1 MIPVNPVMTGM
12 NPPKGPS
19 NPRYKTTLC
28 KHFNTPQGCSYGD
41 KCQFAHGNNEL
52 RVNNNQMPFMMPG
65 ANVNK
70 MQNSML
76 NYKIVKCKNWE
87 KDKTC
92 KYGAHC
98 TFAHGDTD
106 LRTKSDNIYMGQT
119 FPVMIPYQYD
129 MNTMGMMM
137 PPNIDMNQ
145 MQQMMAGNM
154 NQNPLVMGMMMAPDG
169 NIQNNENTQ
178 GNEEQKNEEKP
189 QQ

>member
-1 MIPVNPVMTGM
+1 MIPVAAPMPVM
-12 NPPKGPS
+12 NAPKGAS

-28 KHFNTPQGCSYGD
+28 KHFGTPQGCSYGD
-41 KCQFAHGNNEL
+41 KCQFAHGNKEL
-52 RVNNNQMPFMMPG
+52 RPNNNPMAFMMQG
-65 ANVNK
+65 GNGNK
-70 MQNSML
+70 IHNYMI

-106 LRTKSDNIYMGQT
+106 LHTKNDNLYMSNT
-119 FPVMIPYQYD
+119 VPVMIPYD
-129 MNTMGMMM
+129 MSSMPMMM
-137 PPNIDMNQ
+137 PNMDINQ

-154 NQNPLVMGMMMAPDG
+154 NQNPLMMGMMMAPNG
-169 NIQNNENTQ
+169 NIPNNNENNQ
-178 GNEEQKNEEKP
+178 GNEDQKNEEEN